1 VQAVDEVTETTAQ
14 RPILVLVAV
23 AQFLLL
29 ELLIQVP
36 AEVLAERVL
45 LVQVVAE

>member
-1 VQAVDEVTETTAQ
+1 VDEVTETTAQ
-14 RPILVLVAV
+14 QPILVLVAV
-23 AQFLLL
+23 ARFLLL
-29 ELLIQVP
+29 ELSIQVP